1 MIQTI
6 TNRICHLALCV
17 VKILG
22 TLLTC
27 LFTVSA
33 FFLTCYAQ
41 NMETQQV
48 LTKWDNLFFTI
59 AGAAA
64 LLFAIFLTWKWV
76 SHDPGNRNRILTCL
90 VLGWYVLAGILLVL
104 FSKTAPAADSYSVYS
119 AAEQLAAGNT
129 DVIHATDSY
138 LSYYPQ
144 QMGLVAYYE
153 LLIRLWNL
161 VPVSLPAYHI
171 LKCINIGWACLILL
185 FQAKTIRLL
194 FHKESAVTAYLMLAL
209 YHLPM
214 LMYTS
219 FVYGEIPSFA
229 FFSIGLWALMKL
241 FHGPAPEHLSDG
253 EHRSQAN
260 RACPTSRSC
269 LTKHSCLALLSILCF
284 AGSMALRKN
293 TLVLMIAVI
302 LVTSLEALRRRLPK
316 LALLTVCYV
325 LTVTAVLPT
334 ITSYYERRS
343 GNELL
348 SGVPPM
354 SYFAMGMQESS
365 RAEGWYNGFNFNT
378 YQGTGMNTRATNE
391 LSKQAI
397 QERLSYFKQH
407 PGYAVNFYWKKFLS
421 QWGDGTYASRQATL
435 ATFGGRREFFVKLY
449 EGNYSSYYISFCN
462 LFQNLL
468 YLGSAAFCISAL
480 VSNRRKKGSQPYF
493 SQLPVYLC
501 MIGVI
506 GGFLFHMI
514 WEANARYILPY
525 SLLLMPYAAWG
536 ISRVMELTYPKHAS

>member
-1 MIQTI
+1 MIQTTI
-6 TNRICHLALCV
+6 NRICNLALWV
-17 VKILG
+17 VKTVG
-22 TLLTC
+22 TLLVC
-27 LFTVSA
+27 LFAVSA
-33 FFLTCYAQ
+33 LFLTCYAQ

-48 LTKWDNLFFTI
+48 LTKWDNLIFTMS
-59 AGAAA
+59 GATV
-64 LLFAIFLTWKWV
+64 LLLAIFLIWKWV
-76 SHDPGNRNRILTCL
+76 SRNPEKRNRILMCL
-90 VLGWYVLAGILLVL
+90 VLCWYVFAGLLLVL

-119 AAEQLAAGNT
+119 AAEQLASGNI

-153 LLIRLWNL
+153 ILIRLWNL
-161 VPVSLPAYHI
+161 LPVSLPAYHI
-171 LKCINIGWACLILL
+171 LKCINVGWACLIIL
-185 FQAKTIRLL
+185 FQAKTVRLL
-194 FHKESAVTAYLMLAL
+194 FHEERTVTAYLMMAL
-209 YHLPM
+209 FNLPM
-214 LMYTS
+214 AMYTS

-229 FFSIGLWALMKL
+229 LFSIGLWALLKL
-241 FHGPAPEHLSDG
+241 LHGSSTEQSSDG
-253 EHRSQAN
+253 ECLSQA
-260 RACPTSRSC
+260 SRI
-269 LTKHSCLALLSILCF
+269 CLALLSILSF
-284 AGSMALRKN
+284 TGSMALRKN
-293 TLVLMIAVI
+293 TLILMIAVI
-302 LVTSLEALRRRLPK
+302 LVTALEALRRRQPK
-316 LALLTVCYV
+316 LALLTVCY
-325 LTVTAVLPT
+325 LLAATAVLPA
-334 ITSYYERRS
+334 ITSYYEYRS

-378 YQGTGMNTRATNE
+378 YRETGMDTQATNE

-397 QERLSYFKQH
+397 EERLSYFKQN
-407 PGYAVNFYWKKFLS
+407 PGYAVNFYRNKYLS

-435 ATFGGRREFFVKLY
+435 ATFGGRRDFFVKLY
-449 EGNYSSYYISFCN
+449 EGEYSSYYISFCN
-462 LFQNLL
+462 QFQNLL

-480 VSNRRKKGSQPYF
+480 VSNRRKKGSRPYF

-501 MIGVI
+501 LIGVI

-536 ISRVMELTYPKHAS
+536 INRVLERISFFLRRIRKS

>member
-6 TNRICHLALCV
+6 INRICNLALWI
-17 VKILG
+17 VKIAG
-22 TLLTC
+22 ALLTC
-27 LFTVSA
+27 LFAVSA

-48 LTKWDNLFFTI
+48 LTKWNNILLTI
-59 AGAAA
+59 AGSAVLVIAV
-64 LLFAIFLTWKWV
+64 FPVWKIV
-76 SHDPGNRNRILTCL
+76 SRNPFQRNRILLCL
-90 VLGWYVLAGILLVL
+90 VLGWYFLGGIVLVL
-104 FSKTAPAADSYSVYS
+104 FSKTAPAADSFSVYS

-153 LLIRLWNL
+153 VLIRLWNL
-161 VPVSLPAYHI
+161 LPVSLPAYHI
-171 LKCINIGWACLILL
+171 LKCINIGWACLIIL
-185 FQAKTIRLL
+185 FQAKTVRLL
-194 FHKESAVTAYLMLAL
+194 FHEERAVTAYLMLAL
-209 YHLPM
+209 YNLPM

-229 FFSIGLWALMKL
+229 LFSIGLWALLKL
-241 FHGPAPEHLSDG
+241 LLRPEADD
-253 EHRSQAN
+253 Q
-260 RACPTSRSC
+260 
-269 LTKHSCLALLSILCF
+269 TKHCILTGCSSLVLLSILCF

-293 TLVLMIAVI
+293 TLILMIAVI
-302 LVTSLEALRRRLPK
+302 LITVLEALRRRQVK
-316 LALLTVCYV
+316 LVLLTVCY
-325 LTVTAVLPT
+325 LLAATAVLPA
-334 ITSYYERRS
+334 ITSYYEHRS

-378 YQGTGMNTRATNE
+378 YQETGMDTEATNE
-391 LSKQAI
+391 ISRQAI
-397 QERLSYFKQH
+397 QERLTYFRQN
-407 PGYAVNFYWKKFLS
+407 PGYTVKFYWKKFLS
-421 QWGDGTYASRQATL
+421 QWCDGTYASRQATL
-435 ATFGGRREFFVKLY
+435 ATFGGRREFFVQLY
-449 EGNYSSYYISFCN
+449 EGEYSSYYIAFCN

-468 YLGSAAFCISAL
+468 YLGSAAFVISAL
-480 VSNRRKKGSQPYF
+480 VSGRDKKRSQPYF

-501 MIGVI
+501 LIGVI

-525 SLLLMPYAAWG
+525 SLLLIPYAAWG
-536 ISRVMELTYPKHAS
+536 ISRAMQQTAAFIQRIRKS

>member
-6 TNRICHLALCV
+6 TDRICHLALWV
-17 VKILG
+17 VKIAG
-22 TLLTC
+22 TLLAC
-27 LFTVSA
+27 LFAVSA

-48 LTKWDNLFFTI
+48 LTKCDNLFLTI
-59 AGAAA
+59 IGIAV
-64 LLFAIFLTWKWV
+64 LLFAVFLIRKWV
-76 SHDPGNRNRILTCL
+76 SHNPEKRNRILLCL
-90 VLGWYVLAGILLVL
+90 VLGWYVLAGIVLVL
-104 FSKTAPAADSYSVYS
+104 FSKTAPAADSFSVYS

-161 VPVSLPAYHI
+161 LPVSLPAYHI
-171 LKCINIGWACLILL
+171 LKCINIGWACLIIL
-185 FQAKTIRLL
+185 FQAKTVRLL
-194 FHKESAVTAYLMLAL
+194 FHEENTVTAYLMLVL
-209 YHLPM
+209 YNPPM

-229 FFSIGLWALMKL
+229 LFSIGLWALLKL
-241 FHGPAPEHLSDG
+241 LSAPSTKQPGPI
-253 EHRSQAN
+253 
-260 RACPTSRSC
+260 
-269 LTKHSCLALLSILCF
+269 CLALLSILSF

-293 TLVLMIAVI
+293 TLILMIAVI
-302 LVTSLEALRRRLPK
+302 LVTAPEALRRGQKK
-316 LALLTVCYV
+316 LVLLTICY
-325 LTVTAVLPT
+325 LLAATAVLPA
-334 ITSYYERRS
+334 ITSYYEYRS

-354 SYFAMGMQESS
+354 SYFAMGMQEAS

-378 YQGTGMNTRATNE
+378 YRDTGMDTQVTNE

-397 QERLSYFKQH
+397 QERLTYFKQN
-407 PGYAVNFYWKKFLS
+407 PGYAVNFYWNKFLS
-421 QWGDGTYASRQATL
+421 QWCDGTYASRQATL
-435 ATFGGRREFFVKLY
+435 ATFGGRREFFIRVY
-449 EGNYSSYYISFCN
+449 EGEYSSYYIGFCN
-462 LFQNLL
+462 IVQNLL
-468 YLGSAAFCISAL
+468 YLGSAAFCISSVTA
-480 VSNRRKKGSQPYF
+480 SKRKKGSRPYF

-501 MIGVI
+501 LIGVI

-536 ISRVMELTYPKHAS
+536 ISRGMECISAFLQRIRPS